1 MNTRHS
7 RSLQPVRPI
16 LVLLLLFTLFVLLAG
31 TPALAAPPANDDFD
45 NATVIGELT
54 YQTSI
59 NTLTA
64 TTAADDPSCFGNGA
78 SVWYAFTPAE
88 DMRIEADTYY
98 SYYDTT
104 LSVYTG
110 ERGSLTQIACN
121 DDVAGSYYYSAV
133 AFDATAGETYY
144 FMVAAYG
151 SGTGGSAYLNVY
163 HVPWPPANDT
173 IEAATPI
180 NVPFSG
186 EIDTTGATASP
197 DDPVCIGSYD
207 TVWYVFTASDTGY
220 LHATVADNEYSKAL
234 SAYSGT
240 PGALTSLG
248 CSYVGYST
256 ILRFPVTAGETVYL
270 MVSNLY
276 NYPGETMTLTIEAG
290 PSPPAND
297 DFDDA
302 TLVPTLAYTDTVD
315 TTYATRAADDPGCEG
330 STGTVWYTYTPASDT
345 RLDVAAVTTDY
356 FPVEMS
362 VYTGERGSLTQLF
375 CTYGWDGA
383 HYRFP
388 VTAGETYYF
397 MVGIPWSNAGRS
409 ITFNLQEAPPL
420 PPNDDFDNAT
430 IIASLPY
437 TSTMYPYEAT
447 TAADDPA
454 TCNDYGI
461 SATVWYTYTPLDDQ
475 WLQADTFGSD
485 YETTVAVYT
494 GTRDARTMVACAAW
508 NGDQPLYFPVAAG
521 ETYYVMIGTPYGPGT
536 NLTLHL
542 AEAPPPPANDLISGA
557 TVVTSLPYTDTLDT
571 STATSVDDPYVC
583 SEPVATV
590 WYKLIPSRDMRV
602 LADGNGSD
610 YSVVITFFTGT
621 PDALNGLNC
630 SYDQVEQDLEGGETY
645 YIMVGGPWWTT
656 PHGGSLVFHLQEI
669 DGPPPNDDA
678 DDATTVSALPFSETV
693 DFTHATTEYGDPAA
707 CDVVSKNVWYAYT
720 PAHTTWLEADTY
732 GSLFDY
738 RLVAAYTGEPGNL
751 TLVGCL
757 NEWSV
762 GERLRIRAEAGTTYT
777 FMVATTQW
785 IWTGGEQLTFNLD
798 EQPYLFLPF
807 LTGD

>member
-1 MNTRHS
+1 MNARHHPRWTTFGS
-7 RSLQPVRPI
+7 GM
-16 LVLLLLFTLFVLLAG
+16 LLLLALATVLLVMSA
-31 TPALAAPPANDDFD
+31 PALAAPPANDDFD
-45 NATVIGELT
+45 NATVISELT

-163 HVPWPPANDT
+163 HVPWPPPNDD
-173 IEAATPI
+173 IADATPI
-180 NVPFSG
+180 TVPFSG

-207 TVWYVFTASDTGY
+207 TVWYVFTAPESGY
-220 LHATVADNEYSKAL
+220 LHATVTDNAFSTAF

-248 CSYVGYST
+248 CGYVGYGSF
-256 ILRFPVTAGETVYL
+256 LRFYVSAGETVYV
-270 MVSNLY
+270 MVTNLY
-276 NYPGETMTLTIEAG
+276 NQPGGTMTLTIEAG
-290 PSPPAND
+290 PPPPAND

-302 TLVPTLAYTDTVD
+302 NIVHTLPYTDTVD

-330 STGTVWYTYTPASDT
+330 STGTVWYAYTPASDM
-345 RLDVAAVTTDY
+345 RLEVSAETTDY
-356 FPVEMS
+356 YAVEMS

-375 CTYGWDGA
+375 CTYAYDGA
-383 HYRFP
+383 HYRFT
-388 VTAGETYYF
+388 VTAGETYYL
-397 MVGIPWSNAGRS
+397 MVGIPWGNAGRP

-430 IIASLPY
+430 IIPTLPY
-437 TSTMYPYEAT
+437 AATMNPYEAT
-447 TAADDPA
+447 TASDDPM
-454 TCNDYGI
+454 TCHWADPTK
-461 SATVWYTYTPLDDQ
+461 TVWYTFTATSNQ
-475 WLQADTFGSD
+475 WVQADTAGSNYD
-485 YETTVAVYT
+485 ITLAAYT
-494 GTRDARTMVACAAW
+494 GTRGSLVMVACAGW
-508 NGDQPLYFPVAAG
+508 SGDQPLRFPVATG
-521 ETYYVMIGTPYGPGT
+521 QTYYFMVSALYDPGT
-536 NLTLHL
+536 LLNFNLS
-542 AEAPPPPANDLISGA
+542 EAPPPPANDEIDGA
-557 TVVTSLPYTDTLDT
+557 TVVSSLAYTDTLDT
-571 STATSVDDPYVC
+571 TTATAVDDPWVC
-583 SEPVATV
+583 EEPRATV
-590 WYKLIPSRDMRV
+590 WYKFTPNRDMRV
-602 LADGNGSD
+602 RADGNGSD
-610 YSVVITFFTGT
+610 YSVVITFFGGT

-630 SYDQVEQDLEGGETY
+630 SYDQVEQDLEGGDTY
-645 YIMVGGPWWTT
+645 YIMVGTIPWLSG
-656 PHGGSLVFHLQEI
+656 HGGNLAFHLQEI

-678 DDATTVSALPFSETV
+678 DDATPVNALPFSVTI
-693 DFTHATTEYGDPAA
+693 DFTYATTGEDDPVA

-738 RLVAAYTGEPGNL
+738 RLVAVYTGEPGNL

-762 GERLRIRAEAGTTYT
+762 GERLRFRAEAGTPYT
-777 FMVATTQW
+777 FMVATT
-785 IWTGGEQLTFNLD
+785 IWLWPGGEQLTFNLR
-798 EQPYLFLPF
+798 EQPYLFLPL
-807 LTGD
+807 LTSD